1 MTNHSDLVV
10 ELRETLK
17 WATGRDQRTILNAID
32 VLEGLTEQSTDGS
45 NEPVS
50 EDVDEVRTNI
60 RMQAVRTRASALGW
74 LGAASAKSPLSPLP
88 DLLLP

>member
-60 RMQAVRTRASALGW
+60 RMQAIQYAQRGFLDTLDG
-74 LGAASAKSPLSPLP
+74 PN
-88 DLLLP
+88 DLIDVA